1 MVKWEAL
8 NRPKDFGGLG
18 FTDVR
23 VMNTCLVAKWFARLE
38 ANDLSICCELLR
50 KKYLCNKSIFQIKRI
65 SESLFWRGLLSTR
78 QWFQWGR
85 VIKVKSGQQTRF
97 WLDVW
102 LGECPLKITFHQLYS
117 FYRDQEMC
125 VSQACRNGEWYIP
138 FRRLLTPAELE
149 EWRNC

>member
-50 KKYLCNKSIFQIKRI
+50 KKI
-65 SESLFWRGLLSTR
+65 
-78 QWFQWGR
+78 
-85 VIKVKSGQQTRF
+85 SGQQKYLPDKEDLWVAVLERLA
-97 WLDVW
+97 LDKTVVPV
-102 LGECPLKITFHQLYS
+102 G
-117 FYRDQEMC
+117 
-125 VSQACRNGEWYIP
+125 
-138 FRRLLTPAELE
+138 
-149 EWRNC
+149 